1 MHNLKLTAAKT
12 GLLSISMLLVIGCGP
27 SGLGVEAGKCDGYE
41 MKAQEGEV
49 SGYVGLAECYRKGL
63 GRKRDLILAEVFY
76 VKAVEVGSDIAKQNL
91 ASMYVLEFEKQGKE
105 VAVHSL
111 LESGLSQKNP
121 KSFYLKGITYL
132 NGIGVGKDIFEAT
145 KYFKGGA
152 DLGHRESKL
161 VMLLGFCKGFLSIP
175 PDAVACENLKIEL
188 SGGGL
193 LESLFHYKKSEVFK
207 RFIVQPGGGAE
218 LFNSLLKELE

>member
-1 MHNLKLTAAKT
+1 MNSLKLTAAKA
-12 GLLSISMLLVIGCGP
+12 GLLSILMFLVMGCGP

-41 MKAQEGEV
+41 MKAQEGEL

-63 GRKRDLILAEVFY
+63 GRKRDLILAEGFY
-76 VKAVEVGSDIAKQNL
+76 IKAVELGSDIAKQNL
-91 ASMYVLEFEKQGKE
+91 ASMYLLEFEKQGKE

-132 NGIGVGKDIFEAT
+132 NGIGVEKDILEAT

-152 DLGHRESKL
+152 ELGHRESKL
-161 VMLLGFCKGFLSIP
+161 VMLLGFCKGFLSIS
-175 PDAVACENLKIEL
+175 PDDVACENLKVEL

-193 LESLFHYKKSEVFK
+193 LESLLYYRKS
-207 RFIVQPGGGAE
+207 E
-218 LFNSLLKELE
+218 LFNEFIVHPGDGAKLYDSLLKELE